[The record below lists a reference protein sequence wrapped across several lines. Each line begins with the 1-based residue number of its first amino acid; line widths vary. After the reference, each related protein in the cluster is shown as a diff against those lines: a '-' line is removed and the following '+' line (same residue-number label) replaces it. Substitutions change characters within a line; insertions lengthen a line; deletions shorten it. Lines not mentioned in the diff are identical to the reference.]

1 MLQLYNYPKTRG
13 FRVTW
18 MLEELEADYEFK
30 LVPFGPNG
38 FASEDYLKIN
48 PAGKVPALRDGDL
61 VLTESAAIVTWL
73 GDKFPDRQLVPPAGT
88 AARAKYDQWCY
99 FVLTELEQPLW
110 TKGKHTFVLPAEK
123 RVPAVIET
131 AKWEFQKA
139 LEILGKGL
147 EGHRYILGDAFSAA
161 DILIG
166 HTLTWAATAKQSV
179 ELQNVKDYAKLIL
192 GRDALQRAT
201 AREAAAK
208 EDTAGSQ

>member
-1 MLQLYNYPKTRG
+1 MLQLFNFPKTRG

-30 LVPFGPNG
+30 LVPFGANG

-61 VLTESAAIVTWL
+61 VLTESAAIVTYL
-73 GDKFPDRQLVPPAGT
+73 GDKFPEKQLVPPAGT

-110 TKGKHTFVLPAEK
+110 TKGKHTFIFPPDK

-131 AKWEFQKA
+131 AQWEFQKA
-139 LEILGKGL
+139 LNILSKGL
-147 EGHRYILGDAFSAA
+147 EGNKYILGDSFSAA

-166 HTLTWAATAKQSV
+166 HTLTWARTAKQPV
-179 ELQNVKDYAKLIL
+179 EFQNVTDYAELIL
-192 GRDALQRAT
+192 GRKALQRARD
-201 AREAAAK
+201 REAAAQ
-208 EDTAGSQ
+208 G